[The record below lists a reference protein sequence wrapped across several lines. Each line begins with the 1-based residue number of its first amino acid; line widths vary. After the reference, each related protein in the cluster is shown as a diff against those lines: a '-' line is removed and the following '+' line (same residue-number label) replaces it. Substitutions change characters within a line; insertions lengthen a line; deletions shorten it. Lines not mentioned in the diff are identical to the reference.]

1 MLEKRKSASS
11 VVLNQRTLW
20 VTGGNGGVEDKKST
34 ELISLVDQQQPL
46 VQEGPVLPFT
56 IKSHSMVE
64 ANSTSI
70 YIIGGVQNGRI
81 SNKTWISDPTNN
93 FEITPGPPLNSEREG
108 HCCSKMKIDGRS
120 FLVVAGGN
128 SFFMELGVPM
138 ELETINDFKSV
149 ELLDLDAGNPKWQ
162 AGK

>member
-34 ELISLVDQQQPL
+34 EFISLDQQPS
-46 VQEGPVLPFT
+46 VQGPVLPFT
-56 IKSHSMVE
+56 IKFHSMVE

-108 HCCSKMKIDGRS
+108 HCCSKMKIDGRI

-128 SFFMELGVPM
+128 SSSFM
-138 ELETINDFKSV
+138 ELETNFKSV
-149 ELLDLDAGNPKWQ
+149 ELLDLNAENPKWQ
-162 AGK
+162 TGKYYRSN